1 VGDRI
6 RRRPTATLGEA
17 KLIHHPSV
25 RILSL
30 ALFAGVFAGA
40 AAATCRDAR
49 AADAASFYRGKSVR
63 FIIPYGP
70 GGGYDYYGRAVARH
84 IGRHIPGAPVVVP
97 QNMPGAG
104 TLKATNYIYAQAPKD
119 GTILGIPSSSIALNE
134 VLKVPGVTYRSKDFV
149 WVGRVA
155 YSVDITFSWHAS
167 KTKSIQDA
175 MTRQTQL
182 AGAGPG
188 SSGTLNPRLLNYLVG
203 TKFKVVLGYPSS
215 GAMMLAMERGE
226 TDGAYGSTTTLRTR
240 KPQWLRDKKVNILVQ
255 YTDRRYPD
263 AADVPTMVELG
274 KTPLDKEVLKLFA
287 TSSFFG
293 KVVLST
299 PGVPADRVTALRG
312 AFDAMI
318 KDKKF
323 VGELHKA
330 KADIGYLSGN
340 DVQARI
346 EDIAKTPADVLKR
359 ARQAYKASALP
370 KKKKKKS

>member
-1 VGDRI
+1 MHN
-6 RRRPTATLGEA
+6 RR
-17 KLIHHPSV
+17 KLSRFLFLSSV
-25 RILSL
+25 CL
-30 ALFAGVFAGA
+30 ALAGLPPSEVQ
-40 AAATCRDAR
+40 
-49 AADAASFYRGKSVR
+49 ADDVTAFYSGKQVR

-70 GGGYDYYGRAVARH
+70 GGGYDFYGRAVARH
-84 IGRHIPGAPVVVP
+84 IGRHVPGQPVVVP

-119 GTILGIPSSSIALNE
+119 GTILGVPSSSIALNE
-134 VLKVPGVTYRSKDFV
+134 VLNVPGVAYKSKDFT
-149 WVGRVA
+149 WIGRVA
-155 YSVDITFSWHAS
+155 YSVDITFTWHAS
-167 KTKSIQDA
+167 KVQSIQDA
-175 MTRQTQL
+175 MKIETQL

-240 KPQWLRDKKVNILVQ
+240 KPDWLRDKKVNILVQ

-274 KTPLDKEVLKLFA
+274 KTATDKDVLKLFA

-299 PGVPADRVTALRG
+299 PGVPADRVKALRT
-312 AFDAMI
+312 AFDSMI
-318 KDKKF
+318 KDATF
-323 VGELHKA
+323 VAEMGKA
-330 KADIGYLSGN
+330 KADIGYLSGA
-340 DVQARI
+340 DVQTEI
-346 EDIAKTPADVLKR
+346 ESIAKTTPEVLKR
-359 ARQAYKASALP
+359 AREAYKASALP
-370 KKKKKKS
+370 AAKKKKK